1 MKDKILIFSAT
12 YNEAGNI
19 LNFLEEINNLN
30 IKLDVLLI
38 DDNSPDNTK
47 DIIKKYSAT
56 KNYIKL
62 IVRDKKD
69 GLDTAHKTA
78 YDYSLSN
85 KYDFLITMDSDM
97 SHDPKRIPD
106 FVTELKNTP
115 FVTGSRYMKNG
126 SSDMTGWRFFLSFFG
141 NKFIKFILK
150 IDCTEFTTSYRGFN
164 LKKLN
169 DFHLRNVDSKGYSFF
184 METIFLLNSKNFLIK
199 QIPIHFKNRQK
210 GKSKIPKIEMFRTL
224 YNVFRLRFKGKC

>member
-47 DIIKKYSAT
+47 DIIKKYSTT

-169 DFHLRNVDSKGYSFF
+169 DFHLKNVDSKGYSFF

>member
-47 DIIKKYSAT
+47 DIIKKYSDT

-85 KYDFLITMDSDM
+85 NYDFLITMDSDM

-106 FVTELKNTP
+106 FVTELKTVP
-115 FVTGSRYMKNG
+115 FVTGSRYMKNA

-169 DFHLRNVDSKGYSFF
+169 DFHLKNVDSKGYSFF

-224 YNVFRLRFKGKC
+224 YNVFRLRFKGKS